1 MHSGL
6 TPVTRLCTCVALFA
20 ASIASGQTTNTTATA
35 SDNTPPVQLEEYN
48 VSASRVRSY
57 GTDRVQVGSFRDVD
71 PVDVPLTV
79 NVITREVLDAQGART
94 IFEALKNS
102 AGVTRAQSNG
112 NTADNFAI
120 RGITVENRG
129 NIRLNGS
136 LPVVNLIDLTL
147 ENKERV
153 EVLKGA
159 TSLYYGF
166 VPPSGIINLVTKRA
180 GPDPLTSFQFGLNEH
195 GARSA
200 HFDVGRRFGPEGR
213 LGLRMNVARST
224 EDVGIDYSDGE
235 REFLSFAFDWKLHD
249 RFLLRYDY
257 EHLKKEVVEQTNIR
271 QLSAVAGVIPLP
283 PMPPNTGNFGA
294 PWQRNKGQMNA
305 SVLRADFIINHAW
318 TLVAEAGHARTFRSR
333 LSSDFRNYSLTTGVG
348 QVQTTFNPA
357 MRYQNDNIRVELY
370 GRFRTGPVQH
380 NLSVGYT
387 SNDRDAP
394 VYNNGTVNQTQNL
407 FTPTPL
413 PQPTAPTATTVL
425 TTSIISDTGKYV
437 YDRMMMFDERVQVIG
452 GVRFTDFQ
460 SDTFVATTNNTT
472 GVTTTT
478 AALYSVKDEVT
489 PMASV
494 SFKPTPKSSLY
505 VSYLKALEAGQT
517 AGNAQANAGFTLP
530 PLESRQ
536 YEIGGK
542 IEWHGVLFQAAY
554 FDIERPSTFI
564 NAANFLTANG
574 KASYKGFELFGSGEL
589 FKDLSLIGSFTW
601 LDAEQINR
609 ENAATFG
616 KIPEGTAK
624 YTASCFA
631 EWRPARLKGLSLSAG
646 AFYVGNRPL
655 DNNNQGFVGG
665 YTTYSAGGSYAFKL
679 GRADCVLRVTSEN
692 LTDKNAWAGIGGS
705 LMSTLLP
712 RTIKCSL
719 TTRF

>member
-6 TPVTRLCTCVALFA
+6 PPACRLCFCAAFFA
-20 ASIASGQTTNTTATA
+20 ATTAFAQTA
-35 SDNTPPVQLEEYN
+35 APAPATNDNATVQLEEYN

-94 IFEALKNS
+94 VFDAIKNS
-102 AGVTRAQSNG
+102 AGVTRAQTNG

-180 GPDPLTSFQFGLNEH
+180 GPDPLTSFQFGFNNH
-195 GARSA
+195 GAKSA
-200 HFDVGRRFGPEGR
+200 HLDVGRRFWSNGQLGVR
-213 LGLRMNVARST
+213 LNVARST
-224 EDVGIDYSDGE
+224 EDVGVDYSDGE
-235 REFLSFAFDWKLHD
+235 REFVSFAFDWKVHERL
-249 RFLLRYDY
+249 LLRYDY
-257 EHLKKEVVEQTNIR
+257 EHLRKEVVEAANIR
-271 QLSAVAGVIPLP
+271 QLAVVGGVIPLP
-283 PMPPNTGNFGA
+283 PIPPNTANFGG
-294 PWQRNKGQMNA
+294 PWQVNKGQMNA
-305 SVLRADFIINHAW
+305 SVLRADFIVSRAW
-318 TLVAEAGHARTFRSR
+318 TIVAEAGHARTFRSR
-333 LSSDFRNYSLTTGVG
+333 HSSDIRNYNLTTGVG
-348 QVQTTFNPA
+348 QVVTTFNPG
-357 MRYQNDNIRVELY
+357 MRYENDNVRVELY

-380 NLSVGYT
+380 NLSIGYT
-387 SNDRDAP
+387 SNDRNAP
-394 VYNNGTVNQTQNL
+394 VYNNGNVTQAQNF

-413 PQPTAPTATTVL
+413 VQPAGPTATTVL
-425 TTSIISDTGKYV
+425 TTSIINDTGKYV
-437 YDRMMMFDERVQVIG
+437 YDRMQMFDEKVQVIG

-460 SDTFVATTNNTT
+460 NDTLVDTRNNTT
-472 GVTTTT
+472 GVTTST

-489 PMASV
+489 PMASI
-494 SFKPTPKSSLY
+494 SYKPTAKSSLY
-505 VSYLKALEAGQT
+505 ISYLKALEAGQT

-542 IEWHGVLFQAAY
+542 IEWHGVLFQVAY

-574 KASYKGFELFGSGEL
+574 VAGYKGYELFASGEL
-589 FKDLSLIGSFTW
+589 FKDLSLIASFTQ
-601 LDAEQINR
+601 LDALQL
-609 ENAATFG
+609 NAANAGTYN
-616 KIPEGTAK
+616 KIPEGTAE

-631 EWRPARLKGLSLSAG
+631 EWRPERVKGLSLSAG
-646 AFYVGNRPL
+646 AYYVGDRPL

-665 YTTYSAGGSYAFKL
+665 YTTYSAGASYTFKIREATL
-679 GRADCVLRVTSEN
+679 TARVTADN
-692 LTDKNAWAGIGGS
+692 LADKLAWAGVGGA
-705 LMSTLLP
+705 LMSTTLP